1 MKSDFDPLAPETFE
15 SPYEEY
21 RQLRERCPVAHS
33 DAWGGFWALTK
44 HDDVVAAASDFQTF
58 ITSVQ
63 NVVPKVAFTGRRPP
77 LHLDPPE
84 HTPYRRAL
92 APLLSER
99 RVALLEPVIRDICR
113 ALLREMVAKGGGDI
127 VAEFSAPMPI
137 ATFANWMNLKADA
150 IAELTRVGRDYN
162 LAVQSNDLDE
172 TKRRA
177 CCSTTWPA
185 RWSTTARPTRSP
197 QSEDATSALLA
208 ASMDG
213 QPLPE
218 EMIVGTIRQ
227 VLVVG
232 IIAPSVTI
240 GSMVVHLCRD
250 QDLQGRLRE
259 DPGLVPA
266 AVEELLR
273 LYTRTAGF
281 ARTAV
286 CDVEIRGT
294 TIPKGEPIAV
304 VYASANRDAEV
315 FDDPDTFRLER
326 ETSRTAWRSG
336 RGPHS
341 CVGAALARL
350 GAQGRARGDPRRGT
364 RFLAGRGTGPDALP
378 RIGALSVPIRFGAA
392 GVSQVV
398 PCRRRSWRWIA
409 RTTDESFARRAT
421 CSLPPT

>member
-1 MKSDFDPLAPETFE
+1 MKSDFDPLAPETFD
-15 SPYEEY
+15 SPHEEY
-21 RQLRERCPVAHS
+21 RRLRETCPVAHS

-44 HDDVVAAASDFQTF
+44 HDDVVAAASDWRTF

-99 RVALLEPVIRDICR
+99 RVAALEPVIREICR
-113 ALLREMVAKGGGDI
+113 ELLHPLVARGGGDI

-137 ATFANWMNLKADA
+137 ATFANWMNLEADA

-162 LAVQSNDLDE
+162 IAVQSNDLDE
-172 TKRRA
+172 TKRSSLLLYDMARA
-177 CCSTTWPA
+177 LVDDRKA
-185 RWSTTARPTRSP
+185 SP
-197 QSEDATSALLA
+197 LPPDEDATSALLA
-208 ASMDG
+208 ARIDG
-213 QPLPE
+213 EPLPE

-250 QDLQGRLRE
+250 HALQCRLRQA
-259 DPGLVPA
+259 PSLIPA
-266 AVEELLR
+266 TVEELLR
-273 LYTRTAGF
+273 LYTPYRGF

-286 CDVEIRGT
+286 RDVEIRGR
-294 TIPKGEPIAV
+294 TIRQGEPIAV
-304 VYASANRDAEV
+304 VYASANRDADV
-315 FDDPDTFRLER
+315 FDDPDSFRLDR
-326 ETSRTAWRSG
+326 ANIKDSVAFG
-336 RGPHS
+336 RGPHA

-350 GAQGRARGDPRRGT
+350 ELRVALEELLAAAASFALAGEPVQT
-364 RFLAGRGTGPDALP
+364 RFPE
-378 RIGALSVPIRFGAA
+378 IGALSVPITFGN
-392 GVSQVV
+392 
-398 PCRRRSWRWIA
+398 
-409 RTTDESFARRAT
+409 RA
-421 CSLPPT
+421 